1 MEYIVDPN
9 HKNTTKVIGKACI
22 TCQVRIIEGNYVVTK
37 HREMPQNQ
45 MPYTGDFTNG
55 ASWRSMQLYHLA
67 IEKVRHDSFIFDI
80 ILSISKSAFG
90 FRSLIFP

>member
-1 MEYIVDPN
+1 
-9 HKNTTKVIGKACI
+9 
-22 TCQVRIIEGNYVVTK
+22 
-37 HREMPQNQ
+37 MPQNQ

-90 FRSLIFP
+90 FRSLIFPWLQYHSVILTMKNPASM